1 MDFGA
6 RKECGMECVTIAIA
20 KGRLEKEMLAI
31 LKEIGLG
38 HWIEEDSR
46 KLIFED
52 EENNMRYIFVKPVDV
67 VTYVQKGV
75 ADIGVVGKDV
85 ILEQKGDVYE
95 VLDLGFGKCS
105 FAIAGFPNTTIYESQ
120 KVLRVA
126 TKYPNIAYS
135 YFNDKQNI
143 DVIYL
148 NGSVELAPIMGLAD
162 VIVDLVE
169 TGNTLRA
176 NGLVVLEEMFEISAK
191 VICNRVSYRFHYE
204 QIEQLINKIKKE
216 GDYATYIKNK

>member
-1 MDFGA
+1 
-6 RKECGMECVTIAIA
+6 MEGLTIAIA
-20 KGRLEKEMLAI
+20 KGRLEGEMLTR
-31 LKEIGLG
+31 LKEVGLG
-38 HWIEEDSR
+38 EWIEPKSR

-52 EENNMRYIFVKPVDV
+52 KENKLTYIFVKPVDV

-75 ADIGVVGKDV
+75 ADIGIVGKDV

-95 VLDLGFGKCS
+95 LLDLGFGKCT

-126 TKYPNIAYS
+126 TKYPTIAYS
-135 YFNDKQNI
+135 YFGDRQNI
-143 DVIYL
+143 EVIYL
-148 NGSVELAPIMGLAD
+148 NGSVELAPLMGLAD

-169 TGNTLRA
+169 TGNTLKA

-191 VICNRVSYRFHYE
+191 VICNRVSYRFHNE
-204 QIEQLINKIKKE
+204 KINGFLQDIK
-216 GDYATYIKNK
+216 GGRTYATNIKDK